1 MTNPNE
7 ELFESAISDWLT
19 AHGGYIVKH
28 DKIQGEPR
36 DFDPVRGLDTADL
49 YSFIG
54 ATQVK
59 SWNELIKR
67 YGGDPNV
74 AQAKFADRLAS
85 ELDKRGVV
93 DVLRHGV
100 VDQGVT
106 IRLAYFRPA
115 HGLTP
120 ELVERY
126 GANRLTATRQLRY
139 DPTSGKSLDL
149 ALFVNGIPVATAELK
164 NPLTGQG
171 VEQAIGQYRSDR
183 DPKNRT
189 LGRAVVHFAVD
200 PQRVA
205 MTTRLAGS
213 DTRFLPFNK
222 GHDGG
227 AGNPT
232 TPEGHAAA
240 YLWEQVW
247 QRDAWLD
254 LLGRFVHVERP
265 GKG

>member
-106 IRLAYFRPA
+106 IWLAYFRPA
-115 HGLTP
+115 
-120 ELVERY
+120 
-126 GANRLTATRQLRY
+126 
-139 DPTSGKSLDL
+139 
-149 ALFVNGIPVATAELK
+149 
-164 NPLTGQG
+164 
-171 VEQAIGQYRSDR
+171 RSWC
-183 DPKNRT
+183 
-189 LGRAVVHFAVD
+189 
-200 PQRVA
+200 
-205 MTTRLAGS
+205 S
-213 DTRFLPFNK
+213 
-222 GHDGG
+222 
-227 AGNPT
+227 T
-232 TPEGHAAA
+232 TPTGSPSPASC
-240 YLWEQVW
+240 VTSP
-247 QRDAWLD
+247 
-254 LLGRFVHVERP
+254 GRRRRWTS
-265 GKG
+265 